1 VDTSTNKNSHL
12 TYKITQTQM
21 AATLKATGV
30 VGTAAYSFKQWNTA
44 TAAVA
49 TAANAC
55 KLAEITAGTCSDVVY
70 MPSTGTS
77 GTLYD
82 FS

>member
-1 VDTSTNKNSHL
+1 
-12 TYKITQTQM
+12 M